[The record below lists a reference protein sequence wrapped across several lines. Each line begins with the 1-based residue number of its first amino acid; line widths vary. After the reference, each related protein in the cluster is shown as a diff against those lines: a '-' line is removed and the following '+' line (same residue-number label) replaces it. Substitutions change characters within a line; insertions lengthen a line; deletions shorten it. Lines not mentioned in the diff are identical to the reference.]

1 MKERARLLFYCSSNL
16 FQVLLKRR
24 RGGRGGRGGSSS
36 SSSSSSPISCRCCYI
51 ASTEMNIEARVRV
64 AVL

>member
-24 RGGRGGRGGSSS
+24 RGGRGGSSS
-36 SSSSSSPISCRCCYI
+36 SFSPISCRCCYI
-51 ASTEMNIEARVRV
+51 ASIEMNIEARVRV

>member
-16 FQVLLKRR
+16 FQVLLKRK
-24 RGGRGGRGGSSS
+24 RGGRGGFS
-36 SSSSSSPISCRCCYI
+36 SSSSSSPISCRCCSI
-51 ASTEMNIEARVRV
+51 ASIEMNIEARVRV

>member
-16 FQVLLKRR
+16 FQVVLKRR
-24 RGGRGGRGGSSS
+24 RGGRGGS

>member
-1 MKERARLLFYCSSNL
+1 MKERACLLFYCSSNL
-16 FQVLLKRR
+16 FQVVLKRR
-24 RGGRGGRGGSSS
+24 RGGGGG

-51 ASTEMNIEARVRV
+51 AIIEMNIEARVRV

>member
-24 RGGRGGRGGSSS
+24 RGGRGG

>member
-24 RGGRGGRGGSSS
+24 RGGRGGRRGS

>member
-1 MKERARLLFYCSSNL
+1 MKERACLLFYCSSNL
-16 FQVLLKRR
+16 FQVVLKRR
-24 RGGRGGRGGSSS
+24 RGGGGGG

-51 ASTEMNIEARVRV
+51 AIIEMNIEARVRV

>member
-24 RGGRGGRGGSSS
+24 RGGRGGS

>member
-24 RGGRGGRGGSSS
+24 RGGRGG
-36 SSSSSSPISCRCCYI
+36 SSSSSSPFSCRCCYI